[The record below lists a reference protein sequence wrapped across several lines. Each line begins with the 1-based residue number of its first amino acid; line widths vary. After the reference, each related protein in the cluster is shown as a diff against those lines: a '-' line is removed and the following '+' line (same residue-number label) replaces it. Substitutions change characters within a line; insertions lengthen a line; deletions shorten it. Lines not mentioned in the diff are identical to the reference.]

1 MKTIFSITLFVFAI
15 MLAGCNEEP
24 SRKACE
30 NSVLATV
37 RDLTGIEGCGFVFEL
52 ADGQRLEP
60 YGLIFFYC
68 PTEPCPKSPLTK
80 EMMENPLYNF
90 EFVDGK
96 TVKISFD
103 EMPDVASTCASGR
116 IVKITCIE
124 EFPIPVCIQDLI
136 TEIKDEPVRNPPA
149 SVWQYLYEGKKVY
162 YIPQFCCDFPS
173 ILKDSSCITLCSPDG
188 GLTGSGD
195 GRCSNFF
202 TERKEEV
209 LIWKDTR

>member
-30 NSVLATV
+30 NGVLATV
-37 RDLTGIEGCGFVFEL
+37 RDLTGLEGCGFVFEL

-90 EFVDGK
+90 EFVDSNDN
-96 TVKISFD
+96 VISSYPNSIPK
-103 EMPDVASTCASGR
+103 EISLSNPGQEQ
-116 IVKITCIE
+116 IKPE
-124 EFPIPVCIQDLI
+124 E
-136 TEIKDEPVRNPPA
+136 EIKLE
-149 SVWQYLYEGKKVY
+149 K
-162 YIPQFCCDFPS
+162 
-173 ILKDSSCITLCSPDG
+173 
-188 GLTGSGD
+188 
-195 GRCSNFF
+195 
-202 TERKEEV
+202 
-209 LIWKDTR
+209 